1 MVTHSSVLA
10 WRIPGMGKPGGLPSN
25 GVAQSQTRLKRLSSS
40 SSSKY
45 QQKERQLLRQLIYPQ
60 FSFLP
65 SPKRGNTD
73 THITKHTHTHTHT
86 RTFTLTHTQRLIT
99 QKRIQLEVFVFVY
112 STDTNILYI
121 PITTLILG
129 IWTFNGKQL
138 ILPSWSWFLSWSNQE
153 NKITKTDNKILICHK
168 HFE

>member
-86 RTFTLTHTQRLIT
+86 HVHPHTHTKTHYPEENSARGFCICIFNRYEYL
-99 QKRIQLEVFVFVY
+99 VY
-112 STDTNILYI
+112 TNHHAN
-121 PITTLILG
+121 TRNMN
-129 IWTFNGKQL
+129 F
-138 ILPSWSWFLSWSNQE
+138 
-153 NKITKTDNKILICHK
+153 
-168 HFE
+168 